1 MVSPGSHVVSGG
13 HNVLATSTTSNGT
26 RNGTIARAIRSKEI
40 LAMFETTYSTTP
52 TGGVTVQI
60 IRLSTKISPKCT
72 GTLPSLLVILS
83 RIGIIISVAAIYTIN
98 KIKTSNNTVTIAK

>member
-13 HNVLATSTTSNGT
+13 HNVLATSTTSKGT

-52 TGGVTVQI
+52 TGGVTVP
-60 IRLSTKISPKCT
+60 IRRAGELRWRGSP
-72 GTLPSLLVILS
+72 S
-83 RIGIIISVAAIYTIN
+83 
-98 KIKTSNNTVTIAK
+98 